1 MDAAP
6 GSETTD
12 SHPPVDE
19 LEASGRRLVE
29 TLAAQLADGQ
39 VETLYTL
46 QTAAAQVRRHAAAV
60 TGATESLTDSLTT
73 LTERVADEVRQGF
86 AVLLQQAHAAIGEQL
101 AAEVDASSTEL
112 RGAAQDHARLVASQL
127 EVTSTQLSSLYDG
140 VVARTED
147 ARQGLEWVAAQGA
160 EQLTAAAATLAG
172 HRTEGEAALAQA
184 GEALAERVQA
194 VASTVGAD
202 LQASAEAA
210 MQHLRDGVQAL
221 IAHAATARDE
231 IEEVM
236 LEARK
241 AAEAELIALRKQ
253 IQAAERREETVA
265 ERLEQYAEA
274 LVARTD
280 ATVSQSLT
288 HLRGVADALLERD
301 AHLEKR
307 RADEFARVLETV
319 LREGGAGTRKLRDRI
334 FRGMDA
340 AKQQPIVAVPAPEP
354 ARDAPERARDAPA
367 EPVTP
372 PKKAATKKAA
382 PKTPTKA
389 PTKPPTK
396 TPSKKAAAKKA
407 PAEQATARA
416 DVAPATTGPVQE
428 EQA

>member
-1 MDAAP
+1 MDATMDAAP
-6 GSETTD
+6 GSDTTD
-12 SHPPVDE
+12 SPPHVDE

-73 LTERVADEVRQGF
+73 LTDRVADEVRQGF
-86 AVLLQQAHAAIGEQL
+86 AVLLQQAQAAIGERL

-112 RGAAQDHARLVASQL
+112 RGAAQDHAQLVASQL
-127 EVTSTQLSSLYDG
+127 EVTSTQLSSLYDSA
-140 VVARTED
+140 VARTED

-160 EQLTAAAATLAG
+160 EQLTAAAASLAG
-172 HRTEGEAALAQA
+172 HRSEGETALARA
-184 GEALAERVQA
+184 GEALAQRVQA
-194 VASTVGAD
+194 VGSTVGAE
-202 LQASAEAA
+202 LHTSAEAT

-221 IAHAATARDE
+221 IGQAATARDE

-253 IQAAERREETVA
+253 IQAAERREESVA

-280 ATVSQSLT
+280 ATVAQSLT

-334 FRGMDA
+334 FRGMET
-340 AKQQPIVAVPAPEP
+340 AKQQPIVAVPTPEP
-354 ARDAPERARDAPA
+354 EQDAPA

-372 PKKAATKKAA
+372 PRKAAAKKAATKKA
-382 PKTPTKA
+382 P
-389 PTKPPTK
+389 
-396 TPSKKAAAKKA
+396 AKKA
-407 PAEQATARA
+407 PAKKAPAKQATTRA

>member
-354 ARDAPERARDAPA
+354 ARDAPA

-396 TPSKKAAAKKA
+396 TPSKKA

>member
-6 GSETTD
+6 GSDTTD

-19 LEASGRRLVE
+19 LETSGRRLVE

-73 LTERVADEVRQGF
+73 LTDRVADEVRQGF

-101 AAEVDASSTEL
+101 AAEIDASSTEL
-112 RGAAQDHARLVASQL
+112 RGAAHDHAQLVASQL
-127 EVTSTQLSSLYDG
+127 EVTSTHLSSLYDG

-210 MQHLRDGVQAL
+210 LQHLRDGVQAL
-221 IAHAATARDE
+221 ISHAATARDE

-265 ERLEQYAEA
+265 ERLEQHVEA

-280 ATVSQSLT
+280 ATVAQSLT

-334 FRGMDA
+334 FRGMEA
-340 AKQQPIVAVPAPEP
+340 AKQQPIAAVPAPEP
-354 ARDAPERARDAPA
+354 ARDVPA

-372 PKKAATKKAA
+372 PKKAAPSA
-382 PKTPTKA
+382 PIKKA
-389 PTKPPTK
+389 PTKKAPAK
-396 TPSKKAAAKKA
+396 KASSNKAPSKKAPAKKA
-407 PAEQATARA
+407 PAAQATSA